1 MSKWFSDSL
10 VKVMR
15 EFGLFGALTYV
26 GGLISFINI
35 IWVDSLE
42 RQILFGGIGLFL
54 FTLSTYIVYFRMK
67 VQLDRDVALIK
78 QVGES
83 TKILADKVGG
93 NCTNEQVVSITQS
106 IWQIHKD
113 LGEKLGS
120 FIESVN
126 NKV

>member
-1 MSKWFSDSL
+1 
-10 VKVMR
+10 MR